1 MPKDAT
7 KQARR
12 GIGFITFASPE
23 AVERVMRQHHSLA
36 GQELVVDKAA
46 PKTKDPMGGGHLG
59 GLYRGPSSGHL
70 NGMMIGT
77 PVLTICT
84 HPPPGAAGQLS
95 TLLAAG
101 TYPGIMGKLPS
112 HPLLGSSST
121 VSAYES
127 NPPGLG
133 VGRDNSSGDV
143 SLGGLGLTEEQL
155 SNGLQGHLHG
165 FGGLAASNASVQ
177 LAIAQLARAQQ
188 AAQLGVAGGM
198 MPPGRG
204 MGMGGNSPSGR
215 ASELGGWA
223 TNRIFVGKLGKEVLE
238 NDIKEYCAR
247 FGFVLDVYIPRDK
260 HNKSEH
266 RGFGFVTFE
275 TEAAVERILAVEEH
289 HIAGCAIAVDR
300 ALPRQEDSSTTVYE
314 GGYAGMEGHEAMSAA
329 LGMAALGLG
338 VNGAPGPARHGSDR
352 NRYYYQPY

>member
-1 MPKDAT
+1 M
-7 KQARR
+7 
-12 GIGFITFASPE
+12 
-23 AVERVMRQHHSLA
+23 
-36 GQELVVDKAA
+36 
-46 PKTKDPMGGGHLG
+46 
-59 GLYRGPSSGHL
+59 
-70 NGMMIGT
+70 
-77 PVLTICT
+77 
-84 HPPPGAAGQLS
+84 S

-101 TYPGIMGKLPS
+101 SYPGIMGKLPT

-155 SNGLQGHLHG
+155 SSGLQGHLHG

-188 AAQLGVAGGM
+188 AAQLGVPGSVM
-198 MPPGRG
+198 PGRP
-204 MGMGGNSPSGR
+204 GMGGSPSGR
-215 ASELGGWA
+215 GSEFGGWA

-238 NDIKEYCAR
+238 SDIKEYCAR

-260 HNKSEH
+260 HNKREH

-300 ALPRQEDSSTTVYE
+300 ALPRQEDSSQTMYE
-314 GGYAGMEGHEAMSAA
+314 GAMYNGMEGHEAMSAA